1 MNSIF
6 TRRSIRE
13 YDSCP
18 VEQEKLERILRAGMQ
33 TPSAMNQGALGIFSS
48 QKSGDD
54 PKNRRID
61 SLRKTCRP
69 SAGGIGPSGQSSNRR
84 GEKSFLGTGS
94 VSQRTEYP
102 VASYRR
108 GPRRMLDGHL
118 SG

>member
-33 TPSAMNQGALGIFSS
+33 APSALGIFSS

-102 VASYRR
+102 AASYRR